1 MSEKLKKGAES
12 VLRVVVDEIKTS
24 IHIEEI
30 FHLELDVL
38 DTDLFLQCG

>member
-30 FHLELDVL
+30 SRLEFDVL

>member
-30 FHLELDVL
+30 SRLELDVL